1 MHTQIRLASNLKR
14 LESMSMFICVTVN
27 WFWVNGINLKLKID
41 YLTNITFI
49 SFILG
54 KKEFKFT
61 SGWNSFL
68 GFQNLILKSNLFLY
82 QGFAAVVNST

>member
-14 LESMSMFICVTVN
+14 LESMSMFICVTVD

-41 YLTNITFI
+41 YLSNITFI
-49 SFILG
+49 WEN
-54 KKEFKFT
+54 KEEFKFT

-68 GFQNLILKSNLFLY
+68 GFQNLILKSNIFLY